1 MAFPRAT
8 LAAPAKLNLYLHVTG
23 KRADGYHLLDSLVAF
38 TDIYDTLTLSPAPS
52 LAFTADGPFAGG
64 FGDEYPATNLV
75 VRAARGLGAAAG
87 RDVQVAFHLTK
98 NLPVASGI
106 GGGSAN
112 AAAALR
118 GLARLW
124 DIDPLSPTVLDVAAG
139 LGADIPACVAGRA
152 CFMGGIGTELG
163 SAPDLPEA
171 GLLLVNPGVGL
182 STPSVYRARTGGF
195 TPPMRF
201 DAPPAD
207 VDALVARLGERRND
221 LTDPAVSLLPE
232 IGGVL
237 VAIGDL
243 PDCKLARMS
252 GSGAT
257 CFGIFA
263 DVAAATRAG
272 EALKQDHPGWWI
284 APGRL
289 LADATVLDSTPR
301 PLAP

>member
-1 MAFPRAT
+1 MTFSTVT

-38 TDIYDTLTLSPAPS
+38 TDIYDTLTLSPAPD
-52 LAFTADGPFAGG
+52 LRFTADGPFTAG
-64 FGDEYPATNLV
+64 FGDEDPATNLV
-75 VRAARGLGAAAG
+75 VRAARGLGEAVG
-87 RDVQVAFHLTK
+87 HEVPVAFHLTK

-106 GGGSAN
+106 GGGSAD

-124 DIDPLSPTVLDVAAG
+124 GIDPLSPQVLGVAAR

-152 CFMGGIGTELG
+152 CYMGGIGTELAP
-163 SAPDLPEA
+163 APDLPEA

-182 STPSVYRARTGGF
+182 STPSVYKARQGGF
-195 TPPMRF
+195 TPVARL
-201 DAPPAD
+201 DSPPANA
-207 VDALVARLGERRND
+207 DALVLLLAERRND
-221 LTDPAVSLLPE
+221 LTDPAVSLLPV

-237 VAIGDL
+237 AAIDDL
-243 PDCKLARMS
+243 PACKLARMS

-263 DVAAATRAG
+263 DIDAAMRAG
-272 EALKQDHPGWWI
+272 EALKQAHPSWWV

-289 LADATVLDSTPR
+289 LTDANALDG
-301 PLAP
+301 

>member
-1 MAFPRAT
+1 MSFSSMT

-38 TDIYDTLTLSPAPS
+38 TDIYDTLTLTPAPS
-52 LAFTADGPFAGG
+52 LSFAADGPFAGG
-64 FGDEYPATNLV
+64 FADEDPTTNLV
-75 VRAARGLGAAAG
+75 VRAARGLGEAVG
-87 RDVQVAFHLTK
+87 RDVPVAFHLTK

-106 GGGSAN
+106 GGGSAD

-124 DIDPLSPTVLDVAAG
+124 GIDPLSPVVLGVAAG
-139 LGADIPACVAGRA
+139 LGADVPACVSGRA
-152 CFMGGIGTELG
+152 CFMGGIGTEL
-163 SAPDLPEA
+163 APAPNLPEA

-195 TPPMRF
+195 TPAMRF
-201 DAPPAD
+201 DTAPAD
-207 VDALVARLGERRND
+207 TDALVTLLGERRND
-221 LTDPAVSLLPE
+221 LTDPAVALLPV
-232 IGGVL
+232 IGDVL
-237 VAIGDL
+237 DAIGAL

-263 DVAAATRAG
+263 DVTAATRTG
-272 EALKQDHPGWWI
+272 EALRAGYPGWWV
-284 APGRL
+284 ATGRL
-289 LADATVLDSTPR
+289 LTDTDSRLR
-301 PLAP
+301 PPAP